1 MYIKRLIPLR
11 AALKTKSILLLG
23 PRRTGKSALIRNELH
38 PDVYVNLLRSD
49 EFLRYSQNPASIRQ
63 QLKGHEKFIVIDEI
77 QKLPILMDE
86 VHDMIESHN
95 MRFLL
100 TGSSARK
107 LKRSH
112 TSLMAGRARRMRLHP
127 FCSAELGDDYDLQ
140 KAILRGTM
148 PVSYLST
155 TDEESWQERLDYAGD
170 YLKEEIM
177 AEAFSRSIDA
187 FARFLTTTA
196 FTNSEVLNFEKI
208 GSDAQVSPRT
218 IREYYAVLE
227 DTLIGSVLEPWQPK
241 KKNRKFVSKSK
252 FYFFDIGMVNALV
265 GRKTVSM
272 ESPEFGH
279 LFESLIF
286 NEIQTYVHYKASDAK
301 LNFWGTHQDTEVDFL
316 INEDIAV
323 EVKATANASHRNIA
337 GLQALAEVKTLQKQI
352 LVTRDPVPRQIGDVQ
367 AMPWRHFLSALW
379 AGEIF

>member
-1 MYIKRLIPLR
+1 M
-11 AALKTKSILLLG
+11 
-23 PRRTGKSALIRNELH
+23 
-38 PDVYVNLLRSD
+38 
-49 EFLRYSQNPASIRQ
+49 
-63 QLKGHEKFIVIDEI
+63 
-77 QKLPILMDE
+77 
-86 VHDMIESHN
+86 
-95 MRFLL
+95 
-100 TGSSARK
+100 
-107 LKRSH
+107 
-112 TSLMAGRARRMRLHP
+112 
-127 FCSAELGDDYDLQ
+127 
-140 KAILRGTM
+140 
-148 PVSYLST
+148 
-155 TDEESWQERLDYAGD
+155 
-170 YLKEEIM
+170 
-177 AEAFSRSIDA
+177 
-187 FARFLTTTA
+187 
-196 FTNSEVLNFEKI
+196 LNFEKI